1 MKTNNKIQ
9 LHLKLNQLR
18 YWVKHSLFSKER
30 IMFLLLPTMFVFL
43 LYFSVQSITK
53 NWNLQQ
59 TLNTKLQE
67 KQLMELKVSNMKL
80 ENQYYASE
88 EYQELMAR
96 KLQDKKAN
104 GETMVM
110 LPINSEIAKQKHAN
124 QKFSSNKSEQDN
136 SNFHQWM
143 RFLFRI

>member
-1 MKTNNKIQ
+1 
-9 LHLKLNQLR
+9 
-18 YWVKHSLFSKER
+18 
-30 IMFLLLPTMFVFL
+30 
-43 LYFSVQSITK
+43 
-53 NWNLQQ
+53 
-59 TLNTKLQE
+59 
-67 KQLMELKVSNMKL
+67 
-80 ENQYYASE
+80 
-88 EYQELMAR
+88 MAR

>member
-1 MKTNNKIQ
+1 
-9 LHLKLNQLR
+9 
-18 YWVKHSLFSKER
+18 
-30 IMFLLLPTMFVFL
+30 MFLLLPTMFVFL

-67 KQLMELKVSNMKL
+67 KQLMELKVSNIKL
-80 ENQYYASE
+80 ENQYYTSE

-96 KLQDKKAN
+96 KLQDKKAS

-110 LPINSEIAKQKHAN
+110 LPINSDIAKQKHAN